1 MTRWQKEQFM
11 LEEQFVKRLLIDYN
25 IREVTTQRQAKNGTR
40 EFEFPVPAYTKQRLK
55 WFKKRSKQKSLQ
67 LTHSRSWFPNSQ
79 LKDLPRLRIA
89 CFKSGYVRKQNG
101 ADRAYQLNPTYNQE
115 QRYVWM
121 RQGEFTESSELYTT
135 SYTTKARALITSPLV
150 RLNFML
156 NYYLKNYAN

>member
-1 MTRWQKEQFM
+1 MTRWQQEQFM
-11 LEEQFVKRLLIDYN
+11 LEEQFVKRLLIDYG

-55 WFKKRSKQKSLQ
+55 WFEERNKQQSLQ
-67 LTHSRSWFPNSQ
+67 LTHSRHWFPSAKSK

-101 ADRAYQLNPTYNQE
+101 AMRAYQLNPTYE
-115 QRYVWM
+115 QNYRCVWQRQNGEIYVSK
-121 RQGEFTESSELYTT
+121 GIN
-135 SYTTKARALITSPLV
+135 KARALIHSPIT

-156 NYYLKNYAN
+156 NYYLKNYAK

>member
-1 MTRWQKEQFM
+1 MTNYQKEQFM
-11 LEEQFVKRLLIDYN
+11 LEEQFVKRMLIDYG
-25 IREVTTQRQAKNGTR
+25 IREVTTQKQAKNETR

-101 ADRAYQLNPTYNQE
+101 QCRAYQLNPTYE
-115 QRYVWM
+115 QNYRCVWQ
-121 RQGEFTESSELYTT
+121 RQNGDLYT
-135 SYTTKARALITSPLV
+135 SRGMTKARALIYSPIT

-156 NYYLKNYAN
+156 KYYLKNYAK